1 MDKNWKKRTVC
12 LASAA
17 MLLAAGAGTGRA
29 MAYFTTYALASGG
42 ATLALGVPQT
52 EITEEVVDGVKQVTI
67 QNVGEYDCYVRLR
80 AFAGGEYPLTYTY
93 SGNWEQGADGYF
105 YYRPVLAPG
114 TSADRLD
121 IQISALKDPLAE
133 DSTLP
138 ADFNVIVVQEY
149 TPVLYDDAGNPYADW
164 NMTEASVTVPVQ
176 EEREGES
183 E

>member
-1 MDKNWKKRTVC
+1 MIDKNWRKRTLC

-17 MLLAAGAGTGRA
+17 ALLAAGAGSGRA

-52 EITEEVVDGVKQVTI
+52 DIDEDVVDGEKQVNI

-93 SGNWEQGADGYF
+93 SQNWEQGADGYF

-114 TSADRLD
+114 GTTDQFNIR
-121 IQISALKDPLAE
+121 ISALKEEITE
-133 DSTLP
+133 DRTLP
-138 ADFNVIVVQEY
+138 TDFNVIVVQEY
-149 TPVLYDDAGNPYADW
+149 TPVLYDDDGNPYADW
-164 NMTEASVTVPVQ
+164 NMTEESVTVPVQ
-176 EEREGES
+176 EEREGE
-183 E
+183 